1 MHTFDIVPIEVNQKM
16 AFFRYEMF
24 RVGFKPRK
32 KFGFETHNLL
42 GGLKPNKSL
51 LQSLGLSSTQQFAT
65 RYLSNR
71 LHHAGIKLSNQTEKI
86 KLKPEK
92 NVGFKIWVSNPK
104 LIPAKLSLERPAK
117 LSKKLSA

>member
-1 MHTFDIVPIEVNQKM
+1 M
-16 AFFRYEMF
+16 AFFRYEMLC
-24 RVGFKPRK
+24 VGFKPRK
-32 KFGFETHNLL
+32 KFGFETHNFW

-51 LQSLGLSSTQQFAT
+51 LQSLGLTSTQQFAT
-65 RYLSNR
+65 RYLSNSYTM
-71 LHHAGIKLSNQTEKI
+71 LVKKLSNQTEKI